1 MRDHGCDAIT
11 ELLDDVRQVHHGPMV
26 RRRTLLAALAG
37 AAALT
42 GCDNPA
48 ARSED
53 EVTAA
58 SCIDWVYLETPA
70 DAAAESDAV
79 VRGTADGPPATGRY
93 ELYDVP
99 LWTVQVAEW
108 VSGAP
113 ADGEGTRI
121 EVLSLPY
128 SCGESRDA
136 LTGIEDA
143 GEVYLFLRARGDHW
157 VTVTGYRGMVPAAED
172 GSMPE
177 SWPDEIG

>member
-1 MRDHGCDAIT
+1 M
-11 ELLDDVRQVHHGPMV
+11 HHGPMV
-26 RRRTLLAALAG
+26 RRRILLAALAG
-37 AAALT
+37 AAAVA
-42 GCDNPA
+42 GCDDGPA
-48 ARSED
+48 TRPED

-70 DAAAESDAV
+70 DAVAESDAV
-79 VRGTADGPPATGRY
+79 VRGTVDGPPATGRY

-113 ADGEGTRI
+113 AGDEGPSI

-157 VTVTGYRGMVPAAED
+157 ETVTGYRGMVPAAED

>member
-1 MRDHGCDAIT
+1 M
-11 ELLDDVRQVHHGPMV
+11 L

-42 GCDNPA
+42 GCDGPA
-48 ARSED
+48 TRPEG

-58 SCIDWVYLETPA
+58 SCIDWISLETPA

-79 VRGTADGPPATGRY
+79 VRGTVDGPPATGRY

-108 VSGAP
+108 VSGTP
-113 ADGEGTRI
+113 AGDEGASI

-143 GEVYLFLRARGDHW
+143 GEVYLFLSARGGRW
-157 VTVTGYRGMVPAAED
+157 ETVTGYRGMVPAAED
-172 GSMPE
+172 GSMPG